1 MLTEKQEKFR
11 GCILGGAVGDA
22 LGYRVDSLSLEGIRE
37 EFGPEG
43 IQGYDLANGYAE
55 ISAHTQCALFTANGL
70 LFGNTRGC
78 TRGVMAPYVK
88 YVEAALEGWAKTQR
102 YGAFRR
108 ERSYCWLSALP
119 QLHARRGA
127 EIGLLDV
134 LNRDRCGTMEE
145 PANSSKSCGGMT
157 RVSGIGLFFSPERM
171 APEEADRLGAEAVA
185 LTHGSPFGFLP
196 GAAYVHILRNIVHG
210 GMKPKEAVL
219 DGAEA
224 LVRDFGGAYPQAAGQ
239 IAQSL
244 RQAVNLAGNED
255 TESWDAVELLGG
267 GITAQEVLAA
277 GCYVALR
284 YGDDF
289 DRAMVA
295 AVNHSGH
302 SAAVGSVAGSLLGA
316 CLGEKAIPEFYLE
329 PLELREIMEELA
341 EDLIRGCPMSVRAGV
356 FDDQWDT
363 KYVQC
368 TYEEP

>member
-1 MLTEKQEKFR
+1 M
-11 GCILGGAVGDA
+11 
-22 LGYRVDSLSLEGIRE
+22 
-37 EFGPEG
+37 
-43 IQGYDLANGYAE
+43 
-55 ISAHTQCALFTANGL
+55 
-70 LFGNTRGC
+70 
-78 TRGVMAPYVK
+78 
-88 YVEAALEGWAKTQR
+88 
-102 YGAFRR
+102 
-108 ERSYCWLSALP
+108 
-119 QLHARRGA
+119 
-127 EIGLLDV
+127 
-134 LNRDRCGTMEE
+134 
-145 PANSSKSCGGMT
+145 
-157 RVSGIGLFFSPERM
+157 
-171 APEEADRLGAEAVA
+171 
-185 LTHGSPFGFLP
+185 
-196 GAAYVHILRNIVHG
+196 
-210 GMKPKEAVL
+210 
-219 DGAEA
+219 
-224 LVRDFGGAYPQAAGQ
+224 
-239 IAQSL
+239 
-244 RQAVNLAGNED
+244 NLAGNED

-329 PLELREIMEELA
+329 PLELREIVEELA